1 MTILVCPLSRV
12 ADMVA
17 CHTPCRVVSLLDP
30 GSSFPELGP
39 RYAERHLRLSFHDIN
54 LPSEGMVTASAG
66 QITQLVDFVAAW
78 ERPEPIL
85 FHCRAGISRSTA
97 AAFIAACWCSP
108 ETDEQEIAVTLRRVA
123 PLARPNQRLIGLAD
137 DLMGRGGR
145 MTEAIATTGRDLLWA
160 EVEEAEPFGLPLNGG
175 SGGRS

>member
-17 CHTPCRVVSLLDP
+17 CHLPGRVVSLLDP
-30 GSSFPELGP
+30 GSNFPELGP
-39 RYAERHLRLSFHDIN
+39 RYADRHLRLSFHDIN
-54 LPSEGMVTASAG
+54 VPSEGMVTASVG
-66 QITQLVDFVAAW
+66 QLTQLVDFVAAW
-78 ERPEPIL
+78 ERREPIL

-108 ETDEQEIAVTLRRVA
+108 ARDEHEIAVTLRRVA
-123 PLARPNQRLIGLAD
+123 PLARPNLRLIGLAD
-137 DLMGRGGR
+137 DLLERGGR
-145 MTEAIATTGRDLLWA
+145 MSAAIATTGRELQWA

-175 SGGRS
+175 SGAR